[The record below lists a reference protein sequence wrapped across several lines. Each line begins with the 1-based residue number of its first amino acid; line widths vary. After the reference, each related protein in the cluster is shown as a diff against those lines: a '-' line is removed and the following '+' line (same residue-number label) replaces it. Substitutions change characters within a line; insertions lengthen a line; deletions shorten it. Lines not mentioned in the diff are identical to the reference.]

1 MIRALRKRARPD
13 NLVNQVRAGGKDLG
27 RRVYLWAVVA
37 LCGFLALQVIGPWVF
52 LDAEGLVNRDRNV
65 IASEFTARVAQ
76 LNVQPGDRVSKGMEL
91 AVLHS
96 RELVDALS
104 ENQRRRSTLMSRD
117 SQVTGRMSTI
127 DQTLPIAIERRK
139 RAAAFDNKI
148 ASLAARQLTTLP
160 RQSEAQKEL
169 YEAQK
174 EETTLK
180 TERVA
185 LEQERDN
192 VRRAF
197 AETDREFQSLDHAYN
212 GGRVIAPASG
222 TIGPKV
228 PSPGSVIR
236 TGDPFLDLY
245 TGDLHALAYLPIGR
259 LYTIRQGDFV
269 YVTDGQTRSLGRIQR
284 IEEVTDSLPG
294 EFQTNFQVKDRKQV
308 MRISFDEVPA
318 FPLLAKVKV
327 TSRASPQGL
336 IALVRSI
343 FMTAG
348 EAVFTML
355 RFAGSAF
362 AQGK

>member
-1 MIRALRKRARPD
+1 MIRALRRRARPD

-27 RRVYLWAVVA
+27 RRIYLWTVVA

-65 IASEFTARVAQ
+65 IAAEFTARVAQ

-96 RELVDALS
+96 RELIDALA

-117 SQVTGRMSTI
+117 SQVTGRITTI
-127 DQTLPIAIERRK
+127 DQTLPNATERRK
-139 RAAAFDNKI
+139 RAASFEAKI
-148 ASLAARQLTTLP
+148 ASLAARNLTTLP

-185 LEQERDN
+185 LENEREN
-192 VRRAF
+192 IRKARF
-197 AETDREFQSLDHAYN
+197 ETDREFESLDRSYN
-212 GGRVIAPASG
+212 NGRVIAPLAG
-222 TIGPKV
+222 IVGPKV
-228 PSPGSVIR
+228 PSPGTVIR
-236 TGDPFLDLY
+236 TGDPFLDVY
-245 TGDLHALAYLPIGR
+245 NGDLHALAYLPTGR
-259 LYTIRQGDFV
+259 LYSIQNGDLVF
-269 YVTDGQTRSLGRIQR
+269 VTDGQTRSVGRVQR

-308 MRISFDEVPA
+308 IRIAFDVEPA
-318 FPLLAKVKV
+318 FPLLAKIKV
-327 TSRASPQGL
+327 TGRFSPQGL
-336 IALVRSI
+336 IALTRSTL
-343 FMTAG
+343 MMAG
-348 EAVFTML
+348 EAVFSL
-355 RFAGSAF
+355 FRFVGTAF
-362 AQGK
+362 AMGN